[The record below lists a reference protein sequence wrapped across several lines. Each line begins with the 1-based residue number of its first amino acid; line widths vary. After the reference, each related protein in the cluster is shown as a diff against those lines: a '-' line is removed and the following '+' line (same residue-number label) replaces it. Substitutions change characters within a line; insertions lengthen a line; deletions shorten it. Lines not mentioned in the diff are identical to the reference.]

1 MRYYVTIG
9 ERTVEVDIEA
19 DSVRFGGVPVDAEL
33 LTVAGTDLR
42 HLKLGAESHPLTARA
57 GKKRGL
63 WDISLAGRTLS
74 VEAIDERS
82 RTIRE
87 MSGGAAAE
95 AEKVVVA
102 PMPGLI
108 VRVEV
113 EVGETVSAGQGVVV
127 VEAMKMENE
136 LKAPADGVVKKI
148 EVAAG
153 SAVEKG
159 AVLVVLE

>member
-1 MRYYVTIG
+1 MRYYVTVAG
-9 ERTVEVDIEA
+9 RTVEVEISGDAIVVDGTPIEA
-19 DSVRFGGVPVDAEL
+19 AL
-33 LTVAGTDLR
+33 LTVPGTDLR
-42 HLKLGAESHPLTARA
+42 HLMIGTESHPLLVRTGGRN
-57 GKKRGL
+57 GTWHVTL
-63 WDISLAGRTLS
+63 NGRTLL

-87 MSGGAAAE
+87 MSGAPTTD

-113 EVGETVSAGQGVVV
+113 EVGAAVTMGQGLIV

-136 LKAPADGVVKKI
+136 LKAPADGIVKKI